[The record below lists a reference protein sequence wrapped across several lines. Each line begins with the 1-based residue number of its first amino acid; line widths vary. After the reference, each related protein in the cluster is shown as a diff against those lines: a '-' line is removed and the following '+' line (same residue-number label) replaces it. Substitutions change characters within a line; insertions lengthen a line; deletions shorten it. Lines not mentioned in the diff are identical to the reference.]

1 MSKFKLPLLLII
13 LAAFS
18 MPALA
23 GEKVVK
29 RVPAGAVA
37 FHFVFDLDFAPVEPG
52 PPEFVG
58 YIAFIEGVDGPL
70 FAGPPSQDTA
80 YFTIRVTS
88 PLPPPIVPV
97 DEGLPVPDPFLTA
110 VVYPPGGQFT
120 VYFDSD
126 PDGRLW
132 GDPKTFG
139 DPLYPEYG
147 VPIAVFEESALLSTG
162 ATGTFDVF
170 PGVFFNTFSS
180 KLIDST
186 RIKFNG
192 QRIDFKKL
200 VPNGATVTNF
210 GNFIRPDF
218 GGTSGGGTAIAI
230 GGKFRHK
237 SDDD

>member
-37 FHFVFDLDFAPVEPG
+37 FHFVFDLDFVPVEPG

-58 YIAFIEGVDGPL
+58 YIAFIEGVDSPL
-70 FAGPPSQDTA
+70 FDGAPSKDTA
-80 YFTIRVTS
+80 YFTVRVS
-88 PLPPPIVPV
+88 RPLPMPIP
-97 DEGLPVPDPFLTA
+97 LPVEPDPALNA
-110 VVYPPGGQFT
+110 SVIPPGGQFT
-120 VYFDSD
+120 VYFDSSPGPRD
-126 PDGRLW
+126 WKAPG
-132 GDPKTFG
+132 TFSQ
-139 DPLYPEYG
+139 G
-147 VPIAVFEESALLSTG
+147 VPIAVFEESALLSAEALG
-162 ATGTFDVF
+162 AF

-180 KLIDST
+180 MLIDST
-186 RIKFNG
+186 QIKFNG
-192 QRIDFKKL
+192 QRIDFMEL
-200 VPNGATVTNF
+200 VPNGVTTTNF
-210 GNFIRPDF
+210 GNRVRFSAGP
-218 GGTSGGGTAIAI
+218 GVSGGGTAIAI

>member
-58 YIAFIEGVDGPL
+58 YIAFIEGVDGDLDGDL
-70 FAGPPSQDTA
+70 FDGAPSKDTA
-80 YFTIRVTS
+80 YFTVRVS
-88 PLPPPIVPV
+88 RPLPMPIP
-97 DEGLPVPDPFLTA
+97 LPVEPDPALNA
-110 VVYPPGGQFT
+110 SVIPPGGQFT
-120 VYFDSD
+120 VYFDSSPGPRD
-126 PDGRLW
+126 WKAPG
-132 GDPKTFG
+132 TFSQG
-139 DPLYPEYG
+139 I
-147 VPIAVFEESALLSTG
+147 PIAVFEESALLSTG
-162 ATGTFDVF
+162 ASGGSF
-170 PGVFFNTFSS
+170 PGVFYNVFSS
-180 KLIDST
+180 RLIDSN
-186 RIKFNG
+186 RIKLNG
-192 QRIDFKKL
+192 QRIDFRKL
-200 VPNGATVTNF
+200 VPNGVTTTNF
-210 GNFIRPDF
+210 GNGLRPDMS
-218 GGTSGGGTAIAI
+218 GASGGGTAIAI